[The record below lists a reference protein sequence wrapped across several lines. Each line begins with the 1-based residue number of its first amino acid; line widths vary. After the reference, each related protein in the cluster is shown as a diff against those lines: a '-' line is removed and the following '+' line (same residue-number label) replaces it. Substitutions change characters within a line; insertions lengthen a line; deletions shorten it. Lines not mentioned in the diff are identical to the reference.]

1 MLTYDNFNLQQH
13 NTFGISA
20 RCKRFVEYSSTEELR
35 ALLPSLIA
43 ADEPWMQ
50 IGGGSNL
57 LFTSDYPG
65 TILHSAISGIEEKAD
80 GDEDVLVTAGAGIC
94 WDDFVAWTLRHGY
107 YGLENLSYI
116 PGEVGASA
124 VQNIGA
130 YGSEAADSIERVTT
144 IDSTDGSTKVFLRDE
159 CHYAYRHSIF
169 KEEAV
174 RGRYIITHV
183 TYRLHRTFRPILLY
197 AGLRNE
203 LERRSVGTDELT
215 ADLLRRIIIEVRK
228 AKLPEPSEIGSA
240 GSFFMNPIVAQ
251 ETFESLQARYPNMP
265 HYPAPTGVKL
275 SAGWLIDQCGW
286 KGKRLG
292 PAGVYAL
299 QALVLV
305 NHGGATGADIVR
317 LSETIQRDVFNK
329 FGIQLRPEAIFI
341 GS

>member
-1 MLTYDNFNLQQH
+1 MLTYEHFNLQQH

-20 RCKRFVEYSSTEELR
+20 HCKRFIEYSNTEELR
-35 ALLPSLIA
+35 QILPTLIA
-43 ADEPWMQ
+43 NNEPWMQ

-57 LFTSDYPG
+57 LFTTDYPG
-65 TILHSAISGIEEKAD
+65 TILHSVISGIEVAED
-80 GDEDVLVTAGAGIC
+80 GEEDVLVTAGAGIC
-94 WDDFVAWTLRHGY
+94 WDDFVEWTLRHGY
-107 YGLENLSYI
+107 YGLENLSYV

-130 YGSEAADSIERVTT
+130 YGSEAADSIQSVTT
-144 IDSTDGSTKVFLRDE
+144 IDSTNGSTKTFQRDE

-169 KEEAV
+169 KEEGV

-183 TYRLHRTFRPILLY
+183 TYRLHRTFRPVLVY
-197 AGLRNE
+197 AGLQRE
-203 LERRSVGTDELT
+203 LEHRSVKMDELT
-215 ADLLRRIIIEVRK
+215 ADELRQIIIEVRK

-240 GSFFMNPIVAQ
+240 GSFFMNPIVPQ
-251 ETFESLQARYPNMP
+251 ETFDKLQALYPNMP
-265 HYPAPTGVKL
+265 HYPAPAGVKL

-317 LSETIQRDVFNK
+317 LSQTIQRDVFNK
-329 FGIQLRPEAIFI
+329 FGIQLHPEAIFI
-341 GS
+341 

>member
-1 MLTYDNFNLQQH
+1 M
-13 NTFGISA
+13 
-20 RCKRFVEYSSTEELR
+20 
-35 ALLPSLIA
+35 
-43 ADEPWMQ
+43 
-50 IGGGSNL
+50 
-57 LFTSDYPG
+57 
-65 TILHSAISGIEEKAD
+65 
-80 GDEDVLVTAGAGIC
+80 
-94 WDDFVAWTLRHGY
+94 
-107 YGLENLSYI
+107 
-116 PGEVGASA
+116 
-124 VQNIGA
+124 
-130 YGSEAADSIERVTT
+130 
-144 IDSTDGSTKVFLRDE
+144 
-159 CHYAYRHSIF
+159 
-169 KEEAV
+169 

-183 TYRLHRTFRPILLY
+183 TYRLHRTFRPVLVY

-203 LERRSVGTDELT
+203 LERRSVCTDELT
-215 ADLLRRIIIEVRK
+215 ADQLRRIIIEVRR

-251 ETFESLQARYPNMP
+251 ETFEKLQALYPNMP

-317 LSETIQRDVFNK
+317 LSETIQHDVFNK

-341 GS
+341 

>member
-13 NTFGISA
+13 NTFGITA
-20 RCKRFVEYSSTEELR
+20 RCKHFVEYSNTEELR
-35 ALLPSLIA
+35 DLLPSLVA
-43 ADEPWMQ
+43 NNEPWMQ

-57 LFTSDYPG
+57 LFTADYPG
-65 TILHSAISGIEEKAD
+65 TILHSAIKGIEEKAH
-80 GDEDVLVTAGAGIC
+80 GDEDVLVTAGAGIR
-94 WDDFVAWTLRHGY
+94 WDDFVAWTLRHGF

-130 YGSEAADSIERVTT
+130 YGSEAADHIERVTT
-144 IDSTDGSTKVFLRDE
+144 IDSTDGSTKTFHREE

-183 TYRLHRTFRPILLY
+183 TYRLHRTFRPVLVY

-203 LERRSVGTDELT
+203 LERRSVRTDELT
-215 ADLLRRIIIEVRK
+215 ADQLRRIIIEVRR

-240 GSFFMNPIVAQ
+240 GSFFMNPIVPQ
-251 ETFESLQARYPNMP
+251 ETFENLQTLYPNMP

-317 LSETIQRDVFNK
+317 LSETIQHDVFNK

-341 GS
+341 